1 LKDVVTGISG
11 SGPAYFF
18 LLVQILTKVGV
29 DNGLPYDVAR
39 GLASQTC
46 LGAGSM
52 LIANEDDSPE
62 EFRRKVTSPNGTTQ
76 AGIDKMISL
85 GIQDIFSKGIEAAIA
100 RSKELGEILG
110 KL

>member
-1 LKDVVTGISG
+1 MVE
-11 SGPAYFF
+11 
-18 LLVQILTKVGV
+18 ILTKVGV
-29 DNGLPYDVAR
+29 ENGLPLDVAR

-52 LIANEDDSPE
+52 LIGNEDESPE

-76 AGIDKMISL
+76 AGIDKMINL
-85 GIQDIFSKGIEAAIA
+85 GIQDVFSKGVEAAIA
-100 RSKELGEILG
+100 KSKELGSSLG